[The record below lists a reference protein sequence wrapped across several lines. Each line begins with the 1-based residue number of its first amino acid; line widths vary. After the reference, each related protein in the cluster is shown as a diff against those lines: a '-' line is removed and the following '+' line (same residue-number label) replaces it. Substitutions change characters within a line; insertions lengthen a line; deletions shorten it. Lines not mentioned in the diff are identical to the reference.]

1 VQHLYYSEVMDPQ
14 RSPSR
19 YFTKASKPQRVA
31 ANHLISIRLS
41 DELIRRLAQV
51 GNDEGLAMSDTI
63 RLVLERG
70 LASTPRKKTK

>member
-1 VQHLYYSEVMDPQ
+1 MDSQP
-14 RSPSR
+14 SPSG
-19 YFTKASKPQRVA
+19 YFSKASKPRRVA
-31 ANHLISIRLS
+31 SNHLISIRVS

-70 LASTPRKKTK
+70 LASTTRKKTK